1 MEYPAQYESKFWLD
15 DRTEIYIRPI
25 RPDDVSR
32 MLGLFEEF
40 SDETVYLRFFSAI
53 KSMSIDTLR
62 YLCEIDYENHM
73 ALVAYVLNNSDEV
86 LVGVA
91 RYIVTPDEGGAEFAV
106 VVADSWQ
113 NRGIGTALL
122 RNLIEAAKDRG
133 IEKFHAP
140 VRYEN
145 RKALG
150 MFRNAGYGFTQ
161 SAYEPG
167 VSRVEFGLIKPLDT
181 AA

>member
-1 MEYPAQYESKFWLD
+1 MEYPPQYESKFWLD
-15 DRTEIYIRPI
+15 DGTEIYIRPI
-25 RPDDVSR
+25 RPDDVGR
-32 MLGLFEEF
+32 MARLFEEF
-40 SDETVYLRFFSAI
+40 SDGTVYLRFFSAI
-53 KSMSIDTLR
+53 ESMSIEKLR
-62 YLCEIDYENHM
+62 YFCEIDYEDHM
-73 ALVAYVLNNSDEV
+73 ALVAYVLDNADEV

-91 RYIVTPDEGGAEFAV
+91 RYVATPDEEGAEFAV

-113 NRGIGTALL
+113 NRGIGTTLL

-140 VRYEN
+140 VKYEN

-150 MFRNAGYGFTQ
+150 MFRNAGYRFTQ

-167 VSRVEFGLIKPLDT
+167 VSRVEFGLIRPLDT
-181 AA
+181 PT